1 MAEARTRAGEAIA
14 GVVGVGV
21 VGVEDVVGG
30 VGVVGVEDVVGVVG
44 VEDVVGVATGGA
56 VVVVPPASA
65 GLSQGPPTKP
75 PVDNKAVANAATTR
89 CPFTRRS

>member
-1 MAEARTRAGEAIA
+1 
-14 GVVGVGV
+14 VGVGV

-30 VGVVGVEDVVGVVG
+30 VGVVGVEDVVG
-44 VEDVVGVATGGA
+44 VVGVATGGA